1 MKNKKAL
8 SKIKALALAYL
19 LEPMPAKKFGILLK
33 AEKYFEALTYT
44 TKGKLFKDL
53 GISYFASVDSS
64 QKVERVKRK
73 TFKRLSFTFQR
84 VKTRALIFAHLQARV
99 AVWLA

>member
-8 SKIKALALAYL
+8 SQIKKLALAYL

-44 TKGKLFKDL
+44 TKGKLFDEL
-53 GISYFASVDSS
+53 GKAI
-64 QKVERVKRK
+64 
-73 TFKRLSFTFQR
+73 
-84 VKTRALIFAHLQARV
+84 
-99 AVWLA
+99 